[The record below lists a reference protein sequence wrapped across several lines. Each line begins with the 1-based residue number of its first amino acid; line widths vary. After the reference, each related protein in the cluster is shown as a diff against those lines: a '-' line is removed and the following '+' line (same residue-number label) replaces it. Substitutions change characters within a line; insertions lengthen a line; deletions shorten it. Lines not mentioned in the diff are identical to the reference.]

1 MVGGGFKLLLH
12 KCDKVILW
20 GGKLAVEWKW
30 SGKRKNPL
38 FGRIGVYNLCLNHA
52 SSPLHWRQILGQSGQ
67 TDLTLTRC
75 LSKISAS
82 HIMNEII
89 GKFGKQ
95 SWTSEGTFQCR
106 FTQSL
111 HFPEHHHDVNLEF
124 FATPMFMRNLR
135 HFSHDEPPASNPQIC
150 SSIPLCSF
158 TSDTKLVQIVKN
170 ITIPFSV
177 RTIKQTWGRKL
188 WIWELG
194 KIENDEV
201 EVRRCKPKQCP
212 QSRKLEIQESTED
225 YEVELW

>member
-75 LSKISAS
+75 LSKTSTS

-158 TSDTKLVQIVKN
+158 T
-170 ITIPFSV
+170 
-177 RTIKQTWGRKL
+177 
-188 WIWELG
+188 WIWYKTCSDCEKLCHPIQCENNQTNMRE
-194 KIENDEV
+194 KIMNL
-201 EVRRCKPKQCP
+201 RT
-212 QSRKLEIQESTED
+212 RKDREWWSWSQAM
-225 YEVELW
+225 

>member
-75 LSKISAS
+75 LSKTSTS

-111 HFPEHHHDVNLEF
+111 HFPEHPFVLFHLDLIQNLF
-124 FATPMFMRNLR
+124 RLWKTLP
-135 HFSHDEPPASNPQIC
+135 SHSVWEQSN
-150 SSIPLCSF
+150 
-158 TSDTKLVQIVKN
+158 KHE
-170 ITIPFSV
+170 
-177 RTIKQTWGRKL
+177 G
-188 WIWELG
+188 
-194 KIENDEV
+194 EN
-201 EVRRCKPKQCP
+201 
-212 QSRKLEIQESTED
+212 
-225 YEVELW
+225 YE

>member
-1 MVGGGFKLLLH
+1 MNRQSSLDFIGDNYIHTWIFFLLEEFLSF
-12 KCDKVILW
+12 L
-20 GGKLAVEWKW
+20 EKW

-75 LSKISAS
+75 LSKTSTS

-124 FATPMFMRNLR
+124 FCDTNVHAKPQTFFSRRASRFKSSDLLQHPFVLFHLDLIQNLFR
-135 HFSHDEPPASNPQIC
+135 LWKTLPSHSVWEQSN
-150 SSIPLCSF
+150 
-158 TSDTKLVQIVKN
+158 KHE
-170 ITIPFSV
+170 
-177 RTIKQTWGRKL
+177 G
-188 WIWELG
+188 
-194 KIENDEV
+194 EN
-201 EVRRCKPKQCP
+201 
-212 QSRKLEIQESTED
+212 
-225 YEVELW
+225 YEFEN